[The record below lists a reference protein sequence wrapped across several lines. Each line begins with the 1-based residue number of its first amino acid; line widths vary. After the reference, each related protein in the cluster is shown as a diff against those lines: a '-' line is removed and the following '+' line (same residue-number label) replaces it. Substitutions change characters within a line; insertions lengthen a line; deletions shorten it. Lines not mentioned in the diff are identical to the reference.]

1 MCLFCTIACGVW
13 ETLTGQYFRVYLP
26 WDPIVPDN
34 PTSGA
39 TVISVLI
46 FFSYAIVL
54 NTVVPISLYVSV
66 EIIRFCHSL
75 WINWDVKMYHPQSD
89 TPAKAR
95 TTTLNEELGQIEYIF
110 SDKTGTLTQNIM
122 TFNKCSI
129 LAVHYG
135 DLLNHKGEPVDITE
149 NTPSVDFSANPM
161 YEKNFKFYDQTLLNE
176 VNNGNESVH
185 EFFRLL
191 AICHTVMSEE
201 KDGNL
206 EYQAQSP
213 DEAALTSAARN
224 FGFVFRVSLHTLPGL
239 LIAN

>member
-13 ETLTGQYFRVYLP
+13 ETLTGQYFRIYLP
-26 WDPIVPDN
+26 WDHVVPPN

-39 TVISVLI
+39 TIISILV

-66 EIIRFCHSL
+66 EIIRFFHSL
-75 WINWDVKMYHPQSD
+75 WINWDIKMYYEPMD

-95 TTTLNEELGQIEYIF
+95 TTTLNEELGQIQYIF

-122 TFNKCSI
+122 TFNKCTI
-129 LAVHYG
+129 MGIHYG
-135 DLLNHKGEPVDITE
+135 DIIDDRGEPIEITE
-149 NTPSVDFSANPM
+149 HTPAVDFSANSL
-161 YEKNFKFYDQTLLNE
+161 YEKKFKFYDSKLLNE
-176 VNNGNESVH
+176 VNEGNEDVH

-191 AICHTVMSEE
+191 AVCHTVMCEE

-224 FGFVFRVSLHTLPGL
+224 FGFVFRVSLLFMK
-239 LIAN
+239 